1 MDHCL
6 LNKMILGN
14 VNFSGHKRGSGG
26 HRKAKHNNTF
36 QVDGRR
42 AFSMQP
48 IVHRNLETPTGNRLK
63 KQALHVRWSHYD
75 TMQVGGGD
83 PVSQVISSLKQVGLH
98 SGSETN
104 SAKEA
109 KMKAS
114 RSLSCLSF
122 MLIFFITRCSGK
134 LLVALLYQPEQC
146 RLMVYVLQ
154 AKELSPPDSPIDSFA
169 IIWLVQENGECEKR
183 TTAVKYGRCSPIYN
197 EIVSFYI
204 EPRAACE
211 ASLVIALSSASST
224 VMQDEIGHVILG
236 NLSNESGKMQWRQ
249 MIAYPNHRIA
259 KWHSLTLKW

>member
-1 MDHCL
+1 
-6 LNKMILGN
+6 
-14 VNFSGHKRGSGG
+14 
-26 HRKAKHNNTF
+26 
-36 QVDGRR
+36 
-42 AFSMQP
+42 
-48 IVHRNLETPTGNRLK
+48 
-63 KQALHVRWSHYD
+63 
-75 TMQVGGGD
+75 
-83 PVSQVISSLKQVGLH
+83 
-98 SGSETN
+98 
-104 SAKEA
+104 
-109 KMKAS
+109 MKTS

-122 MLIFFITRCSGK
+122 MLISFIAYIKNINIMINKNYKRINFGYKFQTRCSGK

-146 RLMVYVLQ
+146 RLTVYVLQ

-183 TTAVKYGRCSPIYN
+183 TTAVKYARCSPLYN

>member
-1 MDHCL
+1 M
-6 LNKMILGN
+6 
-14 VNFSGHKRGSGG
+14 FR
-26 HRKAKHNNTF
+26 
-36 QVDGRR
+36 
-42 AFSMQP
+42 
-48 IVHRNLETPTGNRLK
+48 NRLK

-98 SGSETN
+98 SGSEAN
-104 SAKEA
+104 SAKE
-109 KMKAS
+109 
-114 RSLSCLSF
+114 
-122 MLIFFITRCSGK
+122 TRCSGK

-146 RLMVYVLQ
+146 RLTVYVLQ

-197 EIVSFYI
+197 DIVSFYI

>member
-109 KMKAS
+109 K
-114 RSLSCLSF
+114 
-122 MLIFFITRCSGK
+122 
-134 LLVALLYQPEQC
+134 QC

>member
-83 PVSQVISSLKQVGLH
+83 PVSQ
-98 SGSETN
+98 
-104 SAKEA
+104 
-109 KMKAS
+109 
-114 RSLSCLSF
+114 
-122 MLIFFITRCSGK
+122 TRCSGK